1 MMLRQVFCLSNKVQH
16 VSRMCVPYHSSQVI
30 TSLKFSTI
38 CNTIRQEQQQQQQQ
52 QQEQKQKSNAEEEK
66 NNKEEKEKK
75 YKPFISPM
83 DEERLPKMPI
93 NSLEKA
99 KETLSKLRIL
109 LFEDDTFKS
118 RIAELAKIPNEPN
131 EKLFTKMIQF
141 LSLMFEARRKI
152 VVQDI
157 PALSSFPEK
166 HADQIFRLNLAKWT
180 LKDEEFLKQTH
191 DFEDKIADQV
201 FQVKLQRPYIMPG
214 RVAVNIHLDARQD
227 ANKRLYDEHLN
238 EALQY
243 SKSEELANKF
253 MEEKYVYWLYEEEMR
268 LLKEQENWLAISK
281 KKKKL
286 YDIYMERMKEDAMSV
301 SLEEWEKRQNLT
313 MEDLDPEDE
322 RFVLATPE
330 GFVNYKF
337 QLAET
342 MNQQG

>member
-1 MMLRQVFCLSNKVQH
+1 
-16 VSRMCVPYHSSQVI
+16 
-30 TSLKFSTI
+30 
-38 CNTIRQEQQQQQQQ
+38 
-52 QQEQKQKSNAEEEK
+52 
-66 NNKEEKEKK
+66 
-75 YKPFISPM
+75 
-83 DEERLPKMPI
+83 
-93 NSLEKA
+93 
-99 KETLSKLRIL
+99 
-109 LFEDDTFKS
+109 
-118 RIAELAKIPNEPN
+118 
-131 EKLFTKMIQF
+131 
-141 LSLMFEARRKI
+141 MFEARRKL

-214 RVAVNIHLDARQD
+214 RVAVNIHFDARQD

-286 YDIYMERMKEDAMSV
+286 YDIYMEKMKEDAMSV

-313 MEDLDPEDE
+313 MEDLGPEDE